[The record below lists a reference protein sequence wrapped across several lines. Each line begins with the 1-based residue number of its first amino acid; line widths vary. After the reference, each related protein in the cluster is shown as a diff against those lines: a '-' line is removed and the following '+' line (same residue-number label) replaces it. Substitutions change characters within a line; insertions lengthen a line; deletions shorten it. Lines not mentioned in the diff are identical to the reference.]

1 MLLMASR
8 SPSLLSKS
16 NQFQSALIEKAYTV
30 ALPLLKRLTVALSAI
45 LLNVLLLLVAYQ
57 DKLCEDFAW
66 TKDPVTWE
74 ENTRHH

>member
-1 MLLMASR
+1 MASR

-16 NQFQSALIEKAYTV
+16 NQFQSALIEKAYK
-30 ALPLLKRLTVALSAI
+30 AVALSAI

-66 TKDPVTWE
+66 TKDPVNWE